1 MYAIIPHIRT
11 LVKATNRDNGTKS
24 KNLAVAYLYA
34 GDAGIS
40 PAFEKATNM
49 NPLHMTT
56 R

>member
-1 MYAIIPHIRT
+1 MYVIIPHIRT

-34 GDAGIS
+34 GDAGVS
-40 PAFEKATNM
+40 PACKEATNM
-49 NPLHMTT
+49 VPLHMTT